1 MIYLIYA
8 LFCFEILLQFCCV
21 IGKNEKLFIKSVG
34 EKLRAKRLSNNISQ
48 VMLSYDANV
57 PVSQIGRI
65 ERGEI
70 NTTIG
75 TLYKICTALGIDF
88 KDLIE

>member
-1 MIYLIYA
+1 M
-8 LFCFEILLQFCCV
+8 QFRCV
-21 IGKNEKLFIKSVG
+21 IGKNEKRFIKSVG
-34 EKLRAKRLSNNISQ
+34 EKLRAKRLSKNISQ
-48 VMLSYDANV
+48 VMLSYDANI

-70 NTTIG
+70 NTSIG
-75 TLYKICTALGIDF
+75 TLYKICAALDIDF

>member
-1 MIYLIYA
+1 M
-8 LFCFEILLQFCCV
+8 
-21 IGKNEKLFIKSVG
+21 KNENEKRFIKSVG
-34 EKLRAKRLSNNISQ
+34 EKLRMKRLSKNLSQ
-48 VMLSYDANV
+48 VMLSYDANI
-57 PVSQIGRI
+57 PKSQIGRI

-75 TLYKICTALGIDF
+75 TLYKICAALGIDF

>member
-1 MIYLIYA
+1 M
-8 LFCFEILLQFCCV
+8 E
-21 IGKNEKLFIKSVG
+21 KNENRFIKSVG
-34 EKLRAKRLSNNISQ
+34 EKLRAKRLSKKLSQ
-48 VMLSYDANV
+48 VMLSYDANI
-57 PVSQIGRI
+57 PKSQIGRI

-75 TLYKICTALGIDF
+75 TLYKICMALGIDF

>member
-1 MIYLIYA
+1 
-8 LFCFEILLQFCCV
+8 V
-21 IGKNEKLFIKSVG
+21 KNENEKRFIKSIG
-34 EKLRAKRLSNNISQ
+34 EKLLMKRLSKNLSQ
-48 VMLSYDANV
+48 VMLSYDANI

-70 NTTIG
+70 NTTLG
-75 TLYKICTALGIDF
+75 TLYKICAALGIDF

>member
-1 MIYLIYA
+1 
-8 LFCFEILLQFCCV
+8 
-21 IGKNEKLFIKSVG
+21 
-34 EKLRAKRLSNNISQ
+34 
-48 VMLSYDANV
+48 MLSYDANI

-70 NTTIG
+70 NTSIG
-75 TLYKICTALGIDF
+75 TLYKICAALDIDF

>member
-1 MIYLIYA
+1 M
-8 LFCFEILLQFCCV
+8 
-21 IGKNEKLFIKSVG
+21 
-34 EKLRAKRLSNNISQ
+34 KRLSKHISQ
-48 VMLSYDANV
+48 MTLSYDANV

-88 KDLIE
+88 KDLIN

>member
-1 MIYLIYA
+1 M
-8 LFCFEILLQFCCV
+8 QFCCV
-21 IGKNEKLFIKSVG
+21 NNKSEKWFIKLVG
-34 EKLRAKRLSNNISQ
+34 EKLRAKRLSKNISQ
-48 VMLSYDANV
+48 VLLSYDANI

-75 TLYKICTALGIDF
+75 TLFKICTALEINF
-88 KDLIE
+88 KELIE

>member
-1 MIYLIYA
+1 
-8 LFCFEILLQFCCV
+8 V
-21 IGKNEKLFIKSVG
+21 NNKSEKWFIKLVG
-34 EKLRAKRLSNNISQ
+34 EKLRAKRLSKNISQ
-48 VMLSYDANV
+48 VLLSYDANI

-75 TLYKICTALGIDF
+75 TLFKICTALEINF
-88 KDLIE
+88 KELIE

>member
-21 IGKNEKLFIKSVG
+21 NNKNEKRFIKSVG
-34 EKLRAKRLSNNISQ
+34 LKLRAKRLSKNISQ
-48 VMLSYDANV
+48 VLLSYDANI

-75 TLYKICTALGIDF
+75 TLYKICTALEINL

>member
-1 MIYLIYA
+1 
-8 LFCFEILLQFCCV
+8 V
-21 IGKNEKLFIKSVG
+21 IVKNEKLFIKLVG
-34 EKLRAKRLSNNISQ
+34 EKLRAKRLSKNISQ

-75 TLYKICTALGIDF
+75 TLFKICAALGIDF

>member
-1 MIYLIYA
+1 
-8 LFCFEILLQFCCV
+8 V
-21 IGKNEKLFIKSVG
+21 KNENEKRFIKSIG
-34 EKLRAKRLSNNISQ
+34 EKLRMKRLSKNLLQ
-48 VMLSYDANV
+48 VILSYDANI

-70 NTTIG
+70 NTTLG
-75 TLYKICTALGIDF
+75 TLYKICAALGIDF